1 MILLVFFFLILLLIE
16 QQDPDPFV
24 KKYSIGRIRIH
35 MKTTGIR
42 NILPIVYNPF
52 SSDIYW

>member
-24 KKYSIGRIRIH
+24 KKYSIGRIRIS
-35 MKTTGIR
+35 MKTAGIR

-52 SSDIYW
+52 SLDIYW